1 MQLQIE
7 FNVHF
12 LTIKPRICNIH
23 DQCLTFQLTC
33 LRFDKDKFKNVVHC
47 WTDAVFDNYF
57 DIALNLIMKDRQLS
71 SLIPT
76 LTNWETHKNAIPHWK
91 VLMLW
96 RRGSG
101 GCFFFLLKSTV
112 LLKLETLHFWPTSTK
127 IWQNCFRLFIP
138 IPGTV
143 PLHFFNPC

>member
-76 LTNWETHKNAIPHWK
+76 LTN
-91 VLMLW
+91 
-96 RRGSG
+96 
-101 GCFFFLLKSTV
+101 
-112 LLKLETLHFWPTSTK
+112 
-127 IWQNCFRLFIP
+127 
-138 IPGTV
+138 
-143 PLHFFNPC
+143 